1 MKRTSAQVTWMWVG
15 VGFCAILV
23 WLAVMAAHGHAAE
36 EAQPKWKIVV
46 TLDGP
51 PGKQELTYG
60 KDQVIH
66 WFKDKDECEA
76 ARKGGDKDFAKAMK
90 QVGELQATLK
100 KQHVPIE
107 VTVECR
113 MDNSV

>member
-1 MKRTSAQVTWMWVG
+1 MNKIGAVFMMVFG
-15 VGFCAILV
+15 AIAVFCL
-23 WLAVMAAHGHAAE
+23 VMAVHGARSE

-60 KDQVIH
+60 NQKDGIH
-66 WFKDKDECEA
+66 WFATKEDCEK
-76 ARKGGDKDFAKAMK
+76 ARKGGDPKLAEGLKKVAALVADM
-90 QVGELQATLK
+90 K

-107 VTVECR
+107 VTTECR
-113 MDNSV
+113 PDNSV